1 VGEVFAGRY
10 ELVDLLGEG
19 GMGAVWRAF
28 DHRSGCYVAAK
39 VLRQSDAASLLRF
52 VREQSF
58 RISHPHVVAPRGWAG
73 EDDRVLFTMDLV
85 RGGSLATLLGD
96 YGPLPPQW
104 VAVLISQVL
113 SGLSAVHAAGLVHR
127 VIKPGNVLLE
137 PTGRSLPVVKLTDFG
152 VAVAVSEPR
161 LTSTSQLLG
170 TPGYLAPEAVRG
182 ADPQPRQDLYAVGV
196 LTAEL
201 LCGAR
206 PEFDGGLLALTPPA
220 GVPERLW
227 SWARRLAASTPDDRP
242 ETADRA
248 RVELSELGVL
258 PPPGAA
264 PDDEGADLEVL
275 DVVPELPPGWGPSG
289 RGGSGLQS
297 PMVGLREV
305 ESQEVS
311 PAEISAQEVSGQE
324 VSAAEVSVEEVSGQ
338 EISAAEVSGQEVSG
352 QEVSG
357 QEVSVAEVS
366 VEEVSGQ
373 EISAAEISV
382 EEVSAQEI
390 SAAEISVEEVSAQE
404 ASAQEVALRNTE
416 LTGARAETRSPTPSA
431 PVPGPA
437 HALKAAPAPATRP
450 SPRRRWPLALA
461 SFLLIAGGLALGTWV
476 LTNDALWSR
485 PAGNSSPNPTNSQPS
500 QPPAASSGCDFT
512 EAGQRETAPGGE
524 ILVCRQQPDGS
535 YRWMP

>member
-39 VLRQSDAASLLRF
+39 VLRQSDAVSLLRF

-96 YGPLPPQW
+96 YGPLPAQW
-104 VAVLISQVL
+104 VAVLIDQVL

-127 VIKPGNVLLE
+127 DIKPGNVLLE
-137 PTGRSLPVVKLTDFG
+137 PTGRSVPLAKLTDFG

-206 PEFDGGLLALTPPA
+206 PELDGGLPAVAPPP
-220 GVPERLW
+220 GGLPERLW
-227 SWARRLAASTPDDRP
+227 SWARRLAAWKPDDRP

-248 RVELSELGVL
+248 RVELAELGVL
-258 PPPGAA
+258 PPPGAV
-264 PDDEGADLEVL
+264 PDDGGADIEVL

-289 RGGSGLQS
+289 RGGSLERSMAGPRDVVPQEAS
-297 PMVGLREV
+297 P
-305 ESQEVS
+305 S
-311 PAEISAQEVSGQE
+311 
-324 VSAAEVSVEEVSGQ
+324 EVSVEEVSAEEVSAEEVSAEEISVE
-338 EISAAEVSGQEVSG
+338 EISAEEA
-352 QEVSG
+352 
-357 QEVSVAEVS
+357 S
-366 VEEVSGQ
+366 VEEVSG
-373 EISAAEISV
+373 E
-382 EEVSAQEI
+382 
-390 SAAEISVEEVSAQE
+390 E
-404 ASAQEVALRNTE
+404 ASAQEVALRNTAQ
-416 LTGARAETRSPTPSA
+416 TGARAATRSATTSA

-437 HALKAAPAPATRP
+437 PAPRAAPSDPATRP
-450 SPRRRWPLALA
+450 GRGGRRRWPLALT
-461 SFLLIAGGLALGTWV
+461 SFLLIAAGLALGTWV

-485 PAGNSSPNPTNSQPS
+485 PAGNSSPNPATSHPGRTG
-500 QPPAASSGCDFT
+500 QPPPAPASGCDFT
-512 EAGQRETAPGGE
+512 EAGRRETASSGE
-524 ILVCRQQPDGS
+524 VLVCRQQPDGS
-535 YRWMP
+535 YRWVP